1 MKGYINL
8 EKKDFQQFRNNM
20 KRYVNQKVLLRKNL
34 KIGQIVKILPNEFFL
49 VSYYDDNNKF
59 NYLLVSDIDIIEESE
74 YEIIRNRIN
83 TINKILK

>member
-1 MKGYINL
+1 
-8 EKKDFQQFRNNM
+8 M

>member
-1 MKGYINL
+1 
-8 EKKDFQQFRNNM
+8 M
-20 KRYVNQKVLLRKNL
+20 KRYINQRVLLRKNL
-34 KIGQIVKILPNEFFL
+34 KIGQIVKVLPNEFFL

-59 NYLLVSDIDIIEESE
+59 NYLLVSELDIIEESE